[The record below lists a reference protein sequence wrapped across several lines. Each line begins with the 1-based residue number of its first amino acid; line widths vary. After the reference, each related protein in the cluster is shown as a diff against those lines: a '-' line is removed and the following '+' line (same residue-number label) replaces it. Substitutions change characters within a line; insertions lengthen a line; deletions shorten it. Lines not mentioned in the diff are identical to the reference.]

1 MRDHTAETAFR
12 HWFAASAR
20 KIRSFERDEM
30 ALKVEGIV
38 DARRPVEK
46 GSNLPDPRGREG
58 PESLRVIR
66 CLPVT
71 WQCSALRGQ
80 ASDKPRGRKPRG
92 EFAPTLVSIY
102 GEFAAAA

>member
-58 PESLRVIR
+58 PESAQPGRPDSCR
-66 CLPVT
+66 QRTGFHP
-71 WQCSALRGQ
+71 SGPRRGNQ
-80 ASDKPRGRKPRG
+80 ASN
-92 EFAPTLVSIY
+92 FIH
-102 GEFAAAA
+102 